1 MTDEYVAYVNAKAS
15 LGYDTVDEMKADARN
30 YLESSKESSKKSA
43 IRSAVMDK
51 LGEVC
56 TVKELPDGLLDARM
70 EEVMAQYESYYCSD
84 GSSLKDYVENTANQ
98 DYDEFVS
105 NVTDEVTSDLKTQM
119 ILEAIA
125 EKEGIEFDQDGFDS
139 YVGNLMS
146 NYSYSDESTLYKSYG
161 LSADSGK
168 EYLKKV
174 YVCNLALQKVV
185 DSATVEDEAGTEN
198 VTDTEL
204 NTEN

>member
-1 MTDEYVAYVNAKAS
+1 
-15 LGYDTVDEMKADARN
+15 
-30 YLESSKESSKKSA
+30 
-43 IRSAVMDK
+43 
-51 LGEVC
+51 
-56 TVKELPDGLLDARM
+56 
-70 EEVMAQYESYYCSD
+70 
-84 GSSLKDYVENTANQ
+84 
-98 DYDEFVS
+98 
-105 NVTDEVTSDLKTQM
+105 M

-185 DSATVEDEAGTEN
+185 DSATVEDETGTEN

>member
-1 MTDEYVAYVNAKAS
+1 
-15 LGYDTVDEMKADARN
+15 
-30 YLESSKESSKKSA
+30 
-43 IRSAVMDK
+43 
-51 LGEVC
+51 
-56 TVKELPDGLLDARM
+56 M

-146 NYSYSDESTLYKSYG
+146 NYSYRDESTLYKSYG

-168 EYLKKV
+168 E
-174 YVCNLALQKVV
+174 N
-185 DSATVEDEAGTEN
+185 
-198 VTDTEL
+198 
-204 NTEN
+204 